1 MLLSSW
7 PWVDDDYLLPSAG
20 FTSEVDPGL
29 LAEVTEVSASL
40 R

>member
-1 MLLSSW
+1 MLLNSL
-7 PWVDDDYLLPSAG
+7 PGVDDDYLLTSAG

-29 LAEVTEVSASL
+29 FPEVTEVSASL

>member
-7 PWVDDDYLLPSAG
+7 PGVDDDYLLPSAS

>member
-7 PWVDDDYLLPSAG
+7 PGVDDDYLLPSAG

-29 LAEVTEVSASL
+29 FPEVTEVSASL

>member
-1 MLLSSW
+1 MLLSSL
-7 PWVDDDYLLPSAG
+7 PGVDDDYLLTSAG
-20 FTSEVDPGL
+20 FTSEVDPDL

>member
-1 MLLSSW
+1 MLLSSL
-7 PWVDDDYLLPSAG
+7 PGVDDDYLLPSAG
-20 FTSEVDPGL
+20 FTSEVDPDL